1 MGGPMFLIFAALYL
15 MGVALAFVIWLEVE
29 GDRIGVDCCAVL
41 AFLWPISAGVLAWRW
56 FTCR

>member
-1 MGGPMFLIFAALYL
+1 MFLIFAALYL